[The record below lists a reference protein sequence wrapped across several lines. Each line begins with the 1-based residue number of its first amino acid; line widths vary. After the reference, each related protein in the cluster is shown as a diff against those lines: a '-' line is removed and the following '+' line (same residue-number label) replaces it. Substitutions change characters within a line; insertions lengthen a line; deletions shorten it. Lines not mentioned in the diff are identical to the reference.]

1 MSRWL
6 AENANHTTVSEKTI
20 MLVWDATSEDR
31 GMYETNL
38 ETNVEA
44 KTYVLLPKLKL
55 KLAAEWA
62 ALEENGKSTDACFL
76 GMFLSFTFL
85 RYFL

>member
-6 AENANHTTVSEKTI
+6 AENANHTNASEKTI

-38 ETNVEA
+38 ETNVESNA
-44 KTYVLLPKLKL
+44 YVLLPKLKL

-76 GMFLSFTFL
+76 GKISSIMYL
-85 RYFL
+85 RSL